1 MSVEATDEVI
11 WFSQLSEK
19 DEVILFSE
27 RGWAKR
33 IPQLDFESQNR
44 GGKGVRCF
52 YFNKNGSNGRIIAG
66 ILCAGRDAQVTLLV
80 TQARSPMTRLDKA
93 EILLQNRQGKGMPY
107 LMAILDDIVTALYG
121 VETVPDPAP
130 VTNP

>member
-1 MSVEATDEVI
+1 MRVDAGDRRVDRRRHS
-11 WFSQLSEK
+11 L
-19 DEVILFSE
+19 
-27 RGWAKR
+27 
-33 IPQLDFESQNR
+33 
-44 GGKGVRCF
+44 
-52 YFNKNGSNGRIIAG
+52 NGNPWDRA
-66 ILCAGRDAQVTLLV
+66 CRADRDTPVTLLV

>member
-1 MSVEATDEVI
+1 M
-11 WFSQLSEK
+11 
-19 DEVILFSE
+19 
-27 RGWAKR
+27 
-33 IPQLDFESQNR
+33 
-44 GGKGVRCF
+44 
-52 YFNKNGSNGRIIAG
+52 
-66 ILCAGRDAQVTLLV
+66 TLLV

-121 VETVPDPAP
+121 VETIPDPAP

>member
-1 MSVEATDEVI
+1 M
-11 WFSQLSEK
+11 
-19 DEVILFSE
+19 
-27 RGWAKR
+27 
-33 IPQLDFESQNR
+33 
-44 GGKGVRCF
+44 
-52 YFNKNGSNGRIIAG
+52 IAG

-121 VETVPDPAP
+121 IETVPDPAP